1 MNFDA
6 TVTHERRWSRVR
18 VQGKGGAGRV
28 LSLLQVLSVDSASWP
43 TRAVLIDV
51 RDLQPPL
58 QREQQLEL
66 AQAAADAFAQRRVA
80 ILALPGSVC
89 DASELRAFEDEAAA
103 QAWLADA

>member
-6 TVTHERRWSRVR
+6 TVTHEGRWSRVR

-28 LSLLQVLSVDSASWP
+28 LSLLQVLSVDSATWT
-43 TRAVLIDV
+43 TRGVLFDV

-58 QREQQLEL
+58 QPEEQLQL

-80 ILALPGSVC
+80 ILALPGRGC
-89 DASELRAFEDEAAA
+89 DASGHRAFEDESAA